1 MQKTSWKKVKEN
13 AGSIFRLAGIKKM
26 PTILPAF
33 SRACNKNVNHLA
45 HPMYWPDHS
54 QPALNANV
62 MSSSVCDCSDAKVFV
77 FSSSLWRLSQSGGSR
92 QAFSERS
99 LAITRADQVLLI
111 SRSIQTSNIKK
122 GVEGT
127 SCPSVSNAIY
137 WNFFTT
143 LGKGLGDLP
152 GFGKRP
158 YFFRFFLYPSL
169 IPNTCCECELSN
181 CADKAY
187 FQGDMRENLKIS
199 SSAACVWI
207 LSKESGLSVSTLK
220 MRMVF

>member
-77 FSSSLWRLSQSGGSR
+77 FLSSLWRLSQSVGSR
-92 QAFSERS
+92 QAISERS

-137 WNFFTT
+137 WNFSLPLATSTDLAKDHTFPDFFCT
-143 LGKGLGDLP
+143 LL
-152 GFGKRP
+152 
-158 YFFRFFLYPSL
+158 
-169 IPNTCCECELSN
+169 
-181 CADKAY
+181 
-187 FQGDMRENLKIS
+187 
-199 SSAACVWI
+199 
-207 LSKESGLSVSTLK
+207 
-220 MRMVF
+220 

>member
-1 MQKTSWKKVKEN
+1 
-13 AGSIFRLAGIKKM
+13 M

-111 SRSIQTSNIKK
+111 SCRSIQTSIIRHQKRCRGNIL
-122 GVEGT
+122 
-127 SCPSVSNAIY
+127 SV
-137 WNFFTT
+137 
-143 LGKGLGDLP
+143 
-152 GFGKRP
+152 R
-158 YFFRFFLYPSL
+158 
-169 IPNTCCECELSN
+169 N
-181 CADKAY
+181 CADCAY

-207 LSKESGLSVSTLK
+207 LSKESGLSVSTPK
-220 MRMVF
+220 MTMVF